1 MSGAPAIQVTGL
13 RRKMGEVQ
21 AVDGMDFEVHKGE
34 LFGLVGPD
42 GAGKT
47 TTIRLLAG
55 LLDAHGGAVRVLGED
70 PTRGTVRE
78 RVGLMPQQYSLYGDL
93 SVAENLRFFGH
104 LFCIPGPLYKARA
117 ERLLHI
123 TRLHTFADRRADALS
138 GGMYKK
144 LALACALLHE
154 PEVLLLDEP
163 TNGVDPVSRRELWE
177 LLYEFVGH
185 GMAVL
190 VSTPYMDEAARC
202 HRVGL
207 VFAGQVLDMG
217 RPGELV
223 RGLGLSAFLVE
234 GGQRDAV
241 LARVEGHPLVRAAS
255 PAGPRLRIVLDPK
268 DEASLAQDLVPT
280 GAHLV
285 PATLDFEDLYL
296 ARMAE
301 REARA

>member
-1 MSGAPAIQVTGL
+1 
-13 RRKMGEVQ
+13 
-21 AVDGMDFEVHKGE
+21 
-34 LFGLVGPD
+34 
-42 GAGKT
+42 
-47 TTIRLLAG
+47 
-55 LLDAHGGAVRVLGED
+55 
-70 PTRGTVRE
+70 
-78 RVGLMPQQYSLYGDL
+78 
-93 SVAENLRFFGH
+93 
-104 LFCIPGPLYKARA
+104 
-117 ERLLHI
+117 
-123 TRLHTFADRRADALS
+123 
-138 GGMYKK
+138 
-144 LALACALLHE
+144 
-154 PEVLLLDEP
+154 
-163 TNGVDPVSRRELWE
+163 
-177 LLYEFVGH
+177 
-185 GMAVL
+185 
-190 VSTPYMDEAARC
+190 
-202 HRVGL
+202 
-207 VFAGQVLDMG
+207 MG